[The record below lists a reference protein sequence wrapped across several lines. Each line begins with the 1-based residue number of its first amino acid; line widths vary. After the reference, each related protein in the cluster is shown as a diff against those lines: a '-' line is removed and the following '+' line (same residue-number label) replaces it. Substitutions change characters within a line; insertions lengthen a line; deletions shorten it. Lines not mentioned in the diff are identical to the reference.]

1 MRGPRWQGQWQEQGS
16 TSADAIS
23 KVKEEAVRR
32 WITDRFLTRW
42 GFALQKPIQ
51 RV

>member
-23 KVKEEAVRR
+23 KVKKEAVLRR
-32 WITDRFLTRW
+32 ITDKYLSRW